1 MTVVADSI
9 RMNTWAEQDQNM
21 VQVGVALVVFGFP
34 VNVDKLILLR
44 LWILLACLA
53 TLIGNGLGGLW
64 VKVTGTCINMY

>member
-34 VNVDKLILLR
+34 VNVDKPILLR

-53 TLIGNGLGGLW
+53 TLIGNGLGRSLGQGH
-64 VKVTGTCINMY
+64 TYMY